1 MRCKIQTHMK
11 KVITVVAL
19 VALLFNLGYA
29 QKASKE
35 EAKQKKEEAKKNK
48 DEYKKIKDEL
58 KNYMKHPEA
67 YKAKMDGNQADK
79 DSSDAQISRL
89 KADLK
94 TSQDNEA
101 ELQKKIAQS
110 DEQAKILQEEN
121 AKLNEAVTAA
131 KETDMKSAT
140 AKGTVYKVQLGM
152 YKGFNINKYF
162 DQPRYIGYEE
172 VDGMNRYVISYF
184 PDQETALKFVA
195 DVRKLGIKQAFV
207 AKYIDGQRVYEW
219 SENPKY
225 KGKKVPSSLEE
236 ALGTNKPAGKK
247 GKKHVK
253 EQAPE

>member
-1 MRCKIQTHMK
+1 MRGKTHIYMK
-11 KVITVVAL
+11 KALTVVAL
-19 VALLFNLGYA
+19 IALLFNTGYA
-29 QKASKE
+29 QKLSK
-35 EAKQKKEEAKKNK
+35 QEAKKAK
-48 DEYKKIKDEL
+48 EEEKKIKDEL

-67 YKAKMDGNQADK
+67 YKAKMDGIQADK
-79 DSSDAQISRL
+79 DTADAQIARL

-94 TSQDNEA
+94 ASQDSEA
-101 ELQKKIAQS
+101 ELQKKAAAA
-110 DEQAKILQEEN
+110 DEQTKTLQDEN
-121 AKLNEAVTAA
+121 AKLNDAVVAA
-131 KETDMKSAT
+131 KEGDMKSAA

-195 DVRKLGIKQAFV
+195 DIRKLGIKSAFV
-207 AKYIDGQRVYEW
+207 AKYIDGTRVYEW

-225 KGKKVPSSLEE
+225 KGKKAPDSLED
-236 ALGTNKPAGKK
+236 ALNSGKPAKK
-247 GKKHVK
+247 GKHVK

>member
-1 MRCKIQTHMK
+1 MK
-11 KVITVVAL
+11 KAITVVAL
-19 VALLFNLGYA
+19 IALLINIGYA
-29 QKASKE
+29 QKASK
-35 EAKQKKEEAKKNK
+35 ADAQQKKEEAKKNK

-58 KNYMKHPEA
+58 KNYMKHPEQ
-67 YKAKMDGNQADK
+67 YKAKMDANQADK
-79 DSSDAQISRL
+79 DSADAQLSRL

-94 TSQDNEA
+94 ASQDNEA
-101 ELQKKIAQS
+101 ELQKKVAAADDQT
-110 DEQAKILQEEN
+110 KTLQDEN

-131 KETDMKSAT
+131 KETDMKSST
-140 AKGTVYKVQLGM
+140 AKGTIYKVQLGM

-195 DVRKLGIKQAFV
+195 DIRKLGLKQAFV
-207 AKYIDGQRVYEW
+207 AKYIDGTRVYEW

-225 KGKKVPSSLEE
+225 KGKKVPDSLED
-236 ALGTNKPAGKK
+236 ALGATKPAKK